1 VQHGYQ
7 KLYFLAREGEIMK
20 KVYDIVSPYIEGA
33 PKSHYLLCSRRA
45 VMVSSLYTLD
55 DIQNY
60 ILKTKDIK
68 ITLDHIFTKQLGVDS
83 RILTDEIC
91 TMYQIRDRYQ
101 IINLLSEYK
110 KIADILKHFENEI
123 LENAHNEREMYLQYL
138 SQNGLE
144 NGVNAKAAVVD
155 IGYGGTMQM
164 LLGKLTN
171 QKIGGLYLFT
181 FDTAKEAIQSGLN
194 CQGFLSN
201 YAPQS
206 WMQSTLKAGY
216 IVSIFENI
224 LSNTD
229 GSFVKFTNKME
240 PVFVYGNSQDKL
252 TKILPDIHK
261 GITDFANEIMRI
273 FGKDALDINVP
284 CQSLEGIINNDFTD
298 PAHMDIMILEGLTLE
313 RNVNTLNETKV
324 VPTQEEINQQVRKGV
339 EIATIKKPYKWQESV
354 NIMIARAEFLLNKSE
369 TPTKKKT
376 SVNITNND
384 KIQRK
389 MIKFVQEPEAF
400 WRDVKFKPLKLF
412 KPFFVKKE
420 TRQKFA
426 NFYMKYKG

>member
-1 VQHGYQ
+1 
-7 KLYFLAREGEIMK
+7 
-20 KVYDIVSPYIEGA
+20 
-33 PKSHYLLCSRRA
+33 
-45 VMVSSLYTLD
+45 
-55 DIQNY
+55 
-60 ILKTKDIK
+60 
-68 ITLDHIFTKQLGVDS
+68 
-83 RILTDEIC
+83 
-91 TMYQIRDRYQ
+91 
-101 IINLLSEYK
+101 
-110 KIADILKHFENEI
+110 
-123 LENAHNEREMYLQYL
+123 LQYL

-171 QKIGGLYLFT
+171 QKLGGLYLFT

-216 IVSIFENI
+216 IGSIFENI

-284 CQSLEGIINNDFTD
+284 CQSLEGIINNYFSA
-298 PAHMDIMILEGLTLE
+298 PAHMDIMMVEGLTLE

-339 EIATIKKPYKWQESV
+339 EMATIKKPYKWQESV
-354 NIMIARAEFLLNKSE
+354 NIMIARAEFLIKTNSA
-369 TPTKKKT
+369 TPGKVQSKP
-376 SVNITNND
+376 NENNVTHNRT
-384 KIQRK
+384 QRK